1 MGGEARLRLFVYGT
15 LKRGF
20 ENHRKLCQGVR
31 SVEAA
36 AIRGKLYALPAGYPA
51 LVIPKAAILSLG
63 TADAAADV
71 AAQLRL
77 QAEVA
82 AAPRS
87 ADDPAA
93 FMPGMDRVHGEI
105 LTFDNGPSRLAKF
118 DQLEDFCPGRQSA
131 YLRVLAQV
139 FRGRAQDPVVTWM
152 YVVSDPGPR
161 AIRLRSGRWPEE

>member
-1 MGGEARLRLFVYGT
+1 MGGDAQLRLFVYGT

-36 AIRGKLYALPAGYPA
+36 EIRGKLYVLPAGYPA

-71 AAQLRL
+71 ASQFRL
-77 QAEVA
+77 QGEVNA
-82 AAPRS
+82 GPRS
-87 ADDPAA
+87 ADDPAGYV
-93 FMPGMDRVHGEI
+93 PGLDRVQGEI
-105 LTFDNGPSRLAKF
+105 LIFDDGALRLPKF
-118 DQLEDFCPGRQSA
+118 DHLENFRPGRQSA

-139 FRGRAQDPVVTWM
+139 FARRSQDPVVSWV
-152 YVVSDPGPR
+152 YVMSDPGPR
-161 AIRLRSGRWPEE
+161 AMRLRGGRWPEG

>member
-1 MGGEARLRLFVYGT
+1 MGGDAQLRLFVYGT

-31 SVEAA
+31 SVEEA

-63 TADAAADV
+63 TADGAADV
-71 AAQLRL
+71 AAQFRL
-77 QAEVA
+77 QGKVA
-82 AAPRS
+82 AGPRD

-93 FMPGMDRVHGEI
+93 CVPGLDRVHGEI
-105 LTFDNGPSRLAKF
+105 LTFDDGPSHLAKF
-118 DQLEDFCPGRQSA
+118 DQLEDFRPGRQSA

-139 FRGRAQDPVVTWM
+139 FRGRAQDPIVAWV
-152 YVVSDPGPR
+152 YVMSDPARG
-161 AIRLRSGRWPEE
+161 AIRLRGGRWPEG